1 MDNNAKINAARV
13 LLTLSEK
20 LLTEVAA
27 SRGDEKMKQG
37 ILNICVLE
45 IYLGEIQGE
54 TRARK

>member
-13 LLTLSEK
+13 LLTLAEK